1 MLDIL
6 IKILF
11 VEFAIFMGL
20 LLGAAI
26 FLGVATAIDCWKSNH
41 RIKEKR

>member
-11 VEFAIFMGL
+11 VIY
-20 LLGAAI
+20 I
-26 FLGVATAIDCWKSNH
+26 GVVIWALYTVFSNWGDDD
-41 RIKEKR
+41 